1 MPKVKWG
8 INPDEPEE
16 LEQYDIYDGPD
27 LRTGVYAGN
36 IMRLTVVENRSK
48 DDMLKVMFQVDETGD
63 KAKYNG
69 AVLWSNQNV
78 TDQSKPYLLAFLK
91 AIGLTWDD
99 FTKRSVLEDAKERP
113 TKVLKIGRVKFND
126 GNEVPCRVQ
135 VGLSKATPDY
145 PERKPEI
152 KSWLTPRDVE
162 EWDDSDADED
172 ADDKASA
179 SPFG

>member
-8 INPDEPEE
+8 ISNDEPEE
-16 LEQYDIYDGPD
+16 LEQYDVYDGPE
-27 LRTGVYAGN
+27 LRSGVYQGN
-36 IMRLTVVENRSK
+36 VLRLTVVKNRND

-78 TDQSKPYLLAFLK
+78 TDQSKPYLLQFLK
-91 AIGLTWDD
+91 ALGLTWSD
-99 FTKRSVLEDAKERP
+99 FTNRTVLEDGKERP

-126 GNEVPCRVQ
+126 GNEVPCRVN
-135 VGLSKATPDY
+135 VGLSKSTPDY

-152 KSWLTPRDVE
+152 KSWLLPRDAE
-162 EWDDSDADED
+162 EWDDDD
-172 ADDKASA
+172 ADDDGEN
-179 SPFG
+179 PFG